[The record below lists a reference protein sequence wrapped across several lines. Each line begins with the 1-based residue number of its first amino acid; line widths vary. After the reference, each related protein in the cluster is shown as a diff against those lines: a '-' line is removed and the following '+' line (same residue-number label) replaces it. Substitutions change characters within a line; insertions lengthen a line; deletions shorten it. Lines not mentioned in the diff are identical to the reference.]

1 MSPNSR
7 RFSGTI
13 ARPLAI
19 RWGTGQFVTSS
30 PARSTRPERG
40 RTSPR
45 IVFSVVDF
53 PEAFPPSRQTSSPVP
68 TSSEIPSRIRIW
80 P

>member
-13 ARPLAI
+13 AMPLAI
-19 RWGTGQFVTSS
+19 RCGTGQFVTSS

-45 IVFSVVDF
+45 IVLSVVDF
-53 PEAFPPSRQTSSPVP
+53 PDAFPPSRQTSSPVP